1 MGELNDASPIS
12 LVGQRREGGRGKE
25 GEGRSGNRGRFA
37 SLALGRVDAAVGGG
51 PLFYGRRL
59 NTRSNP
65 LGRNSPIF
73 VAIGQNPAEFF
84 LETGTADP
92 IRPTGRILNF

>member
-37 SLALGRVDAAVGGG
+37 SLALGRVDAAVGVDPCSTVGG
-51 PLFYGRRL
+51 
-59 NTRSNP
+59 
-65 LGRNSPIF
+65 
-73 VAIGQNPAEFF
+73 
-84 LETGTADP
+84 
-92 IRPTGRILNF
+92 